1 MTQEQQKLVEDN
13 HNLIYHF
20 LRKYKLEHDEWYDM
34 AAIGLC
40 KAIISYDKSISKF
53 STYAYKTMF
62 NTVFKEKNRELNQR
76 TIPKHKL
83 SYYDAKCFSNINE
96 ENMTYFDMLPSNKN
110 TENEAIFNIKLHN
123 FINNITEKEK
133 QVLRLSMEG
142 YLQREIGEIMGYS
155 QTHIGR
161 ITNRMLNKID

>member
-20 LRKYKLEHDEWYDM
+20 LRKYKLEHDKWYDM

-40 KAIISYDKSISKF
+40 KAAISYDESISKF
-53 STYAYKTMF
+53 STYAYKVML
-62 NTVFKEKNRELNQR
+62 NTVFKEKNKEFKLSA
-76 TIPKHKL
+76 IPKHKL
-83 SYYDAKCFSNINE
+83 SYYDE
-96 ENMTYFDMLPSNKN
+96 EYTYKNDEYITFFDTLHSCDN
-110 TENEAIFNIKLHN
+110 TESQAIFNIRLHN
-123 FINNITEKEK
+123 FMNNITEKER
-133 QVLRLSMEG
+133 QVLHLTIKG